1 MTFPANEHARV
12 MDVKSALG
20 ENEIPS
26 PATVEKC
33 LRDAGLSRKQAKTLM
48 AKGFA
53 ALRDA
58 ANDSE
63 IDAECVKNSLLNA
76 IKF

>member
-1 MTFPANEHARV
+1 

-20 ENEIPS
+20 DDEIPP

-58 ANDSE
+58 ETTLDADS
-63 IDAECVKNSLLNA
+63 IKNTLLNA
-76 IKF
+76 IKI